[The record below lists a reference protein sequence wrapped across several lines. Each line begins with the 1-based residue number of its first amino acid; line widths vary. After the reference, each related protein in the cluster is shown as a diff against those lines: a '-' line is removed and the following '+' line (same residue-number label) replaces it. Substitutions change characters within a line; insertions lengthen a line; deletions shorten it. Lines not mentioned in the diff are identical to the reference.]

1 MTMPIAD
8 AAALAAR
15 LSAFAGSGAVG
26 LDTEFLRERT
36 YYAQLC
42 LVQLCADTEC
52 LCIDTLALPELSPL
66 QALMSNAGIVKVL
79 HAARQDLE
87 VLWPAAGPVRNIYDT
102 QVAAALT
109 GLPPQVGYAELVS
122 RLLQVQLQKAHTR
135 TDWSRRPLSAEQ
147 IDYALDDVRYLLP
160 LRAALDQRLRELGR
174 TDWFAEEMQ
183 AVAEANDYA
192 IDPERAWLRL
202 KGLSELDADRRRLAQ
217 LLGAWRERRAIS
229 SNRPRGWLLPDAA
242 LRDIV
247 LRVPRTA
254 AELVGIQELPEGIR
268 NNSGTQLLQL
278 VAEAKVPDPPHPLP
292 QRRRPDDAWINTINR
307 LAEIAKSAAR
317 ELEVAPEML
326 ATRRE
331 LEQFAGGERDGGP
344 LQGWRRAA
352 IGERLLAAI

>member
-26 LDTEFLRERT
+26 VDTEFLRERT

-42 LVQLCADTEC
+42 LVQLCADAEC

-87 VLWPAAGPVRNIYDT
+87 VLWPAAGPVRNVYDT

-109 GLPPQVGYAELVS
+109 GLAPQVGYAELVS

-147 IDYALDDVRYLLP
+147 LDYALDDVRYLLP

-174 TDWFAEEMQ
+174 TDCSPRNAGRG
-183 AVAEANDYA
+183 EANDYA
-192 IDPERAWLRL
+192 IDPERAGGSRA
-202 KGLSELDADRRRLAQ
+202 SELDAIAAASAAAGRVARNAPSAQ
-217 LLGAWRERRAIS
+217 SAAWLVAARPAARHRAA
-229 SNRPRGWLLPDAA
+229 RA
-242 LRDIV
+242 
-247 LRVPRTA
+247 RTA
-254 AELVGIQELPEGIR
+254 AELAGIQELPGYH
-268 NNSGTQLLQL
+268 NNSG
-278 VAEAKVPDPPHPLP
+278 A
-292 QRRRPDDAWINTINR
+292 QRCSWWPKRRYRIRLSAAAPTPDDAWINSSTGWQRLPNR
-307 LAEIAKSAAR
+307 R
-317 ELEVAPEML
+317 PRTELAPEMPRPGVNWSSSP
-326 ATRRE
+326 A
-331 LEQFAGGERDGGP
+331 ASAMGP
-344 LQGWRRAA
+344 LQAGAA
-352 IGERLLAAI
+352 R